1 MDKEELKELVRGEV
15 VAIMSEGGTDTIRK
29 SFYAY
34 SDGVYGLKELVE
46 QFPKDK
52 GLAKITNE
60 LVKLLD
66 KVESHLDNNYKGWD

>member
-1 MDKEELKELVRGEV
+1 MNEKELRELVQGEV
-15 VAIMSEGGTDTIRK
+15 SAVMAEGGTDTIRD

-34 SDGVYGLKELVE
+34 SDGVYGLKELVK
-46 QFPKDK
+46 QFPKDR

>member
-1 MDKEELKELVRGEV
+1 MDREELKELVRGEV
-15 VAIMSEGGTDTIRK
+15 SAALAEGGTDTLRK

-34 SDGVYGLKELVE
+34 SDGVYGMKELAK
-46 QFPKDK
+46 QFPKDR

-66 KVESHLDNNYKGWD
+66 KVEAHLDNNYKGWD

>member
-1 MDKEELKELVRGEV
+1 MNETELRELVREEV
-15 VAIMSEGGTDTIRK
+15 SAAVAEGGTDTLRK

-34 SDGVYGLKELVE
+34 SDGVYGMKELAK
-46 QFPKDK
+46 QFPKDR